1 MTIWNHCRMSTL
13 YYSDD
18 AAEENC
24 PCVVKIT
31 DEEILVEYE
40 DEGLQQYRGRN
51 DGSGHFLLTA
61 PELEG
66 RASLHRF
73 ADADLLE
80 GSWTEGGYRGM
91 WRIELG

>member
-1 MTIWNHCRMSTL
+1 MTIWNHCKMSTL

-18 AAEENC
+18 GEESY

-31 DEEILVEYE
+31 DDEILVEYD
-40 DEGLQQYRGRN
+40 DEGLVQYRGSN
-51 DGSGHFLLTA
+51 DGQGHFLLAA
-61 PELEG
+61 PDVEG

-73 ADADLLE
+73 PDANILE
-80 GSWTEGGYRGM
+80 GSWVEGGYRGM

>member
-1 MTIWNHCRMSTL
+1 MTIWNQCKMSTL

-18 AAEENC
+18 DASENF

-31 DEEILVEYE
+31 DREILVEYD
-40 DEGLQQYRGRN
+40 DEGLVQYRGVN

-61 PELEG
+61 PMVEG

-73 ADADLLE
+73 PDASIVE
-80 GSWTEGGYRGM
+80 GSWVEGSYRGM

>member
-1 MTIWNHCRMSTL
+1 MSTL

-18 AAEENC
+18 DASENF

-31 DEEILVEYE
+31 DREILVEYD
-40 DEGLQQYRGRN
+40 DEGLVQYRGVN

-61 PELEG
+61 PMVEG

-73 ADADLLE
+73 PDASIVE
-80 GSWTEGGYRGM
+80 GSWVEGSYRGM

>member
-1 MTIWNHCRMSTL
+1 MTIWTQCKMSTL

-18 AAEENC
+18 DAAENY

-31 DEEILVEYE
+31 DDEILVEYD
-40 DEGLQQYRGRN
+40 DEGLVQYHGAH
-51 DGSGHFLLTA
+51 DGSGHFVLTA
-61 PELEG
+61 PSVQG

-73 ADADLLE
+73 PDADILE
-80 GSWTEGGYRGM
+80 GAWVEGSHRGM